1 MGHSS
6 LRPQRSREC
15 TEMMYILYRIPMH
28 KSDQLSSKK
37 KTEAQNRTKYF
48 DI

>member
-15 TEMMYILYRIPMH
+15 TEMMFILYRIPMH
-28 KSDQLSSKK
+28 KSDQLTSKK
-37 KTEAQNRTKYF
+37 NLSSASNIGF
-48 DI
+48 G